1 METSPS
7 ALVKLLVPKT
17 PFILK
22 TALFHSLWMSPTS
35 SKWDLRTELT
45 VNIIRSMMSGKPQ
58 GLQKMQ
64 TMTLKD
70 SGVKGRMWISRYTS
84 PNPADDDARQLLFR
98 AIDDMKEGGETY
110 TQPEYEPVYAEWTG
124 YRADVTKDA
133 PEPQISEAEKYESL
147 MKEVTS
153 DVTILYFHGGAH
165 YLMDPASHRLPVTSK
180 LAMLTG
186 GRCFSVRYRLAPQ
199 NPFPAAIL
207 DAFITYLTLLYPPEG
222 APHKPVQ
229 AKHIIFAGDSAG
241 GNVCFSLLQFL
252 LHLHRTSDSIPTVN
266 FHGKSVEVPLPGGVA
281 GNSPWLDLTRSMPS
295 LEKNAHYD
303 YLPPPSDSGED
314 VFPHD
319 DIWPTKPPRGDI
331 YCDVPAL
338 CHPLVSPL
346 SATDWSGSPPIYIGC
361 GEEMLADENKVIA
374 SRAAKQGVP
383 VVWEQY
389 EAMPH
394 CFAMMLEGLEG
405 GKMFFASW
413 SKFCREVV
421 SDPGQI
427 KTNGTFVTA
436 KKLDRRR
443 VNVEKLADFLPDE
456 VVKRRMDEARDRR
469 LKGEDHEGK
478 DMPRL

>member
-165 YLMDPASHRLPVTSK
+165 YLMDPASHRLP
-180 LAMLTG
+180 
-186 GRCFSVRYRLAPQ
+186 
-199 NPFPAAIL
+199 
-207 DAFITYLTLLYPPEG
+207 
-222 APHKPVQ
+222 
-229 AKHIIFAGDSAG
+229 
-241 GNVCFSLLQFL
+241 
-252 LHLHRTSDSIPTVN
+252 
-266 FHGKSVEVPLPGGVA
+266 
-281 GNSPWLDLTRSMPS
+281 
-295 LEKNAHYD
+295 
-303 YLPPPSDSGED
+303 
-314 VFPHD
+314 
-319 DIWPTKPPRGDI
+319 
-331 YCDVPAL
+331 
-338 CHPLVSPL
+338 
-346 SATDWSGSPPIYIGC
+346 
-361 GEEMLADENKVIA
+361 
-374 SRAAKQGVP
+374 
-383 VVWEQY
+383 
-389 EAMPH
+389 
-394 CFAMMLEGLEG
+394 
-405 GKMFFASW
+405 
-413 SKFCREVV
+413 
-421 SDPGQI
+421 
-427 KTNGTFVTA
+427 
-436 KKLDRRR
+436 
-443 VNVEKLADFLPDE
+443 
-456 VVKRRMDEARDRR
+456 
-469 LKGEDHEGK
+469 
-478 DMPRL
+478 